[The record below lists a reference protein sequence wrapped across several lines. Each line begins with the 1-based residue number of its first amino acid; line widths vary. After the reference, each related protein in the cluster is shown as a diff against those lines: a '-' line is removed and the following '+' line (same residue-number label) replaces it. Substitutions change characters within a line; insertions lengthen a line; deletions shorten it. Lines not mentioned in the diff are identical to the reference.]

1 MTDEETIGY
10 NIIIKALRE
19 PIKMIAANSGIS
31 GADVIAQVAIRQK
44 KYSNDNYGY
53 NFLTDEYCDL
63 MKNGVIDPAKVV
75 KSALVN
81 AAGVAS
87 MLLTTEVSIC
97 DTPEDEPPAPA
108 RLPKGH
114 SQ

>member
-1 MTDEETIGY
+1 LTDEEIIGY

-19 PIKMIAANSGIS
+19 PIKIIAENSGIS
-31 GADVIAQVAIRQK
+31 GSDVIAQIAIRQQ

-63 MKNGVIDPAKVV
+63 MKDGVIDPAKVV
-75 KSALVN
+75 KSALIN

-87 MLLTTEVSIC
+87 MLLTTEVAVADI
-97 DTPEDEPPAPA
+97 PEDEAPA
-108 RLPKGH
+108 LSRIPKGR
-114 SQ
+114 SE